1 MLRLAFVDAD
11 RAFGAR
17 GDRLADQIVQLGRD
31 VWRLDVGVSVLVAQK
46 DEAAGKMKLMDVV
59 ERKPVPSSGSYDASK
74 AEVSTYK
81 LVGPEY
87 FNFFAMLMAI
97 VGLLFIVVAFFYK
110 EKTHLRD
117 EAEPLK
123 A

>member
-1 MLRLAFVDAD
+1 VTKDGKPQPLQ
-11 RAFGAR
+11 GTY
-17 GDRLADQIVQLGRD
+17 
-31 VWRLDVGVSVLVAQK
+31 LVAEK
-46 DEAAGKMKLMDVV
+46 DEAAGKAKLMDVV
-59 ERKPVPSSGSYDASK
+59 DRKPVASSGTYDGAK

-87 FNFFAMLMAI
+87 FDFFAILMAI
-97 VGLLFIVVAFFYK
+97 VGVFFIVVAIFYK

-117 EAEPLK
+117 ETADAK